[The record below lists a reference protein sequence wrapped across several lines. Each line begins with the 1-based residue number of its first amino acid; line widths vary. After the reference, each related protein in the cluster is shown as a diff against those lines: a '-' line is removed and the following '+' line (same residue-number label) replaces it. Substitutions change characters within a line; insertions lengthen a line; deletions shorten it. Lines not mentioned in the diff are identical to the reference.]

1 MLRLC
6 EAERK
11 GELMESAV
19 CCPGSPWT
27 ISRLKVQPDG
37 SPSTSSVASVVWFGV
52 SERGGVMI
60 IKA

>member
-37 SPSTSSVASVVWFGV
+37 SPSTSSVASVVCGWRIRT
-52 SERGGVMI
+52 RGSHDY
-60 IKA
+60 